1 MRLKEIGRL
10 WENIFSMVTLRG
22 MEYILSFLLVP
33 YLLRTLGPANYGAIA
48 FMQGIAAYYNLFID
62 FGFNLTAPRK
72 LARSPVEGIPHIFS
86 IFMWSKVLLLVI
98 VTVAFGILLW
108 GADRIGIISL
118 NPYLFAAIYTAVIGN
133 VLFPVWFFQGIQ
145 EMRYITTINLL
156 GRFLC
161 ILGIF
166 TLVNTEADFILAA
179 FLQSCTPCIAGFFSL
194 ILISRRY
201 RGAWRCPAFQEI
213 RSAVKEAKQIF
224 ISNLAISLYTNT
236 DIIVLGILTNDTVVG
251 YYSGADK
258 LLNCIKRGVSAVND
272 AVYPYISQTLT
283 VDRNQAI
290 RFLRKQMMVY
300 VAGGIVGGMILLFGA
315 PLFIPWLLGSKY
327 VASILPLQIMSFV
340 PLMVALSN
348 IFGYET
354 MLPFG
359 MEKIY
364 SRILVLASF
373 VNLVIIGPFVWI
385 YQESG
390 VSMAM
395 FITETFI
402 TIVQGYVLHKR
413 RILL

>member
-1 MRLKEIGRL
+1 
-10 WENIFSMVTLRG
+10 
-22 MEYILSFLLVP
+22 
-33 YLLRTLGPANYGAIA
+33 
-48 FMQGIAAYYNLFID
+48 
-62 FGFNLTAPRK
+62 
-72 LARSPVEGIPHIFS
+72 
-86 IFMWSKVLLLVI
+86 
-98 VTVAFGILLW
+98 
-108 GADRIGIISL
+108 
-118 NPYLFAAIYTAVIGN
+118 
-133 VLFPVWFFQGIQ
+133 
-145 EMRYITTINLL
+145 
-156 GRFLC
+156 
-161 ILGIF
+161 
-166 TLVNTEADFILAA
+166 
-179 FLQSCTPCIAGFFSL
+179 
-194 ILISRRY
+194 
-201 RGAWRCPAFQEI
+201 
-213 RSAVKEAKQIF
+213 
-224 ISNLAISLYTNT
+224 
-236 DIIVLGILTNDTVVG
+236 
-251 YYSGADK
+251 
-258 LLNCIKRGVSAVND
+258 
-272 AVYPYISQTLT
+272 
-283 VDRNQAI
+283 
-290 RFLRKQMMVY
+290 MMVY

-340 PLMVALSN
+340 PFMVALSN